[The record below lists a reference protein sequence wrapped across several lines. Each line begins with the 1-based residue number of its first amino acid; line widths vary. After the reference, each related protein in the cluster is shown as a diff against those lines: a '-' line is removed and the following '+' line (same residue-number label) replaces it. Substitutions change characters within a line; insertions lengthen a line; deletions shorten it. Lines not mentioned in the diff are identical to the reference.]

1 LSVDLAKL
9 FSRKRHPAGSILLGV
24 ILPARTM
31 PSLPVALESMSMPQ
45 LHQMAPDSPSRR
57 LAKAFFRFTL
67 PLQMA
72 AACVASP
79 GTMVPILDRRGT
91 PAGHGLFFAGAL
103 LAELLFVGSM
113 SPRVL

>member
-1 LSVDLAKL
+1 VDLAKL

-103 LAELLFVGSM
+103 LAELLFVDSI